1 LKEIFKVKKFLTNI
15 EQRKLSEKLGLTKL
29 QVRKWFYN
37 KRRQCG
43 LGHLSRPLILK
54 EEEKEISSAS
64 NKIKKKSEAIRTR
77 FQIFE
82 DVYKDYKFVSG
93 SRLRNLALLTN
104 QAIKTVSN
112 WFWARR
118 KRDKKLAQRE
128 YESFANK

>member
-1 LKEIFKVKKFLTNI
+1 LKEVFKVKKFLTNN

-37 KRRQCG
+37 NRRQCG
-43 LGHLSRPLILK
+43 LGHLTRPLK
-54 EEEKEISSAS
+54 EEEKEIPAAS

-93 SRLRNLALLTN
+93 SRLKNLALLTN

-128 YESFANK
+128 YESFSNK